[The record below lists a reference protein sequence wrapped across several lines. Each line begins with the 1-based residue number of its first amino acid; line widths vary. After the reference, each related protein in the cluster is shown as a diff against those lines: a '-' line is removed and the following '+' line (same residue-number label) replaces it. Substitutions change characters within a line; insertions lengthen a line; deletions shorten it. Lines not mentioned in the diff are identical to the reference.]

1 MFKKLICKFFR
12 VKYVRGPSIVHNWQI
27 AHNLYFTSIDS
38 NLMERTAR
46 LGATHETIYNKV
58 VQ

>member
-1 MFKKLICKFFR
+1 MFKKLICKLFR
-12 VKYVRGPSIVHNWQI
+12 VKYTPALSIVHNWQI

-38 NLMERTAR
+38 NLIERTAR

-58 VQ
+58 VR